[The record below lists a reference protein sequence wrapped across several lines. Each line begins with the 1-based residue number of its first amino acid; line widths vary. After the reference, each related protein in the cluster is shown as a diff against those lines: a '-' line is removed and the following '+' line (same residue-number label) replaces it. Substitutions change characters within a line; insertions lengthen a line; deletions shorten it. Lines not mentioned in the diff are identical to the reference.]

1 MKATLNASYYSCMK
15 NNILRLKITLPG
27 ILLISICFLFNTAA
41 ALDRDDDIKIYFSPN
56 GNCEKAI
63 IKEIGD
69 AKRYIH
75 IAMFNFT
82 NGRIARALVKASKVG
97 VDIKV
102 IVDEKNALDIY
113 SKSRFLKNKEIMV
126 AYRKGLYNNR
136 GDRTGLMHNKFAV
149 IDGKVIVTGS
159 YNWTTSAEKWN
170 YENLLIISS
179 VRVAESFEKE
189 FMKLWIKK

>member
-1 MKATLNASYYSCMK
+1 
-15 NNILRLKITLPG
+15 LPG

-189 FMKLWIKK
+189 FMELWIKK